1 VQRDYGVLHLRA
13 GRGEVNNRHARWK
26 TLESLSQLEEAVA
39 QSYVSPHII
48 FKHSTRCIISK
59 MVFSQLEENISAIP
73 AQANLLFLDLLSHRD
88 ISNAIAMQLGVQHES
103 PQVVVIKNGQA
114 IFHESH
120 HSIDATTI
128 AENC

>member
-1 VQRDYGVLHLRA
+1 MH
-13 GRGEVNNRHARWK
+13 ERWK
-26 TLESLSQLEEAVA
+26 KLESLSQLDEVIA
-39 QSYVSPHII
+39 QSHATPQII

-59 MVFSQLEENISAIP
+59 MVLSQFEENMAAIP
-73 AQANLLFLDLLSHRD
+73 EQANLLFLDLLNHRD
-88 ISNAIAMQLGVQHES
+88 ISNAIAMQLGVHHES

-114 IFHESH
+114 AFHESH

>member
-1 VQRDYGVLHLRA
+1 MQ
-13 GRGEVNNRHARWK
+13 ARWK
-26 TLESLSQLEEAVA
+26 TLESLSQLEDAIS
-39 QSYVSPHII
+39 QSHATPQII

-59 MVFSQLEENISAIP
+59 MVLAQLEKYLDAIP
-73 AQANLLFLDLLSHRD
+73 TQANLLFLDLLNHRD
-88 ISNAIAMQLGVQHES
+88 ISNAIAMQLGVHHES

-114 IFHESH
+114 VFHESH

>member
-1 VQRDYGVLHLRA
+1 MH
-13 GRGEVNNRHARWK
+13 ERWK
-26 TLESLSQLEEAVA
+26 KLESLSQLDEVIA
-39 QSYVSPHII
+39 QSHATPQII

-59 MVFSQLEENISAIP
+59 MVLSQFEENMAAIP
-73 AQANLLFLDLLSHRD
+73 EQVNLVFLDLLNHRD
-88 ISNAIAMQLGVQHES
+88 ISKAIAMQLGVHHES

-114 IFHESH
+114 VFHESH